1 MFDIKDV
8 KSFMDSVHGYIR
20 IPRLFAENIL
30 DTCEFQRLRNIDQ
43 TGMKILYPAAKH
55 DRFSHSLGVYHLGN
69 IAVDAL
75 LDNFKGNSHWK
86 IRSNNTRY
94 VYWAKNKVLFLI
106 ACLLHDIGHA
116 PFSHSFETFYDFKRT
131 GYPTDGNGTGEFDSG
146 RLIDRLIGLMSL
158 DSSCSVDEG
167 EIIAI
172 KQAAQHEKMSAYLL
186 LRNGSPWRD
195 RIKKILDGL
204 KSMPFPEPLE
214 SNVGEY
220 DKPFPTVDSS
230 ELEEDL
236 QFIARMIMGVKY
248 SEYVPE
254 KQIRNCFIELLNGS
268 IDVDK
273 LDYIVRDTRMSG
285 ISNVTL
291 DIERLLGSL
300 TIILT
305 TVYKD
310 YTFKN
315 KAPNYEDV
323 IIRQLDT
330 YKEDGISIYGK
341 LDRPISIVEG
351 NGTVPWG
358 TTISLKRSANNAQN
372 YLTYGEVEFS
382 KESTVLTNSMHKLP
396 TKSHNQIHLE
406 ESDRVT
412 DLELQNAT
420 IVDTEIH
427 ELTFTVHS
435 DDEKPDQENYLL
447 WIHESADNPVN
458 LSVKAN
464 LSNGRFTGKIEGKV
478 KYLEVIADELSK
490 NQMPPTKN
498 CYTGYS
504 LGFNKQAVNLIS
516 NVFDARNYLYL
527 WIYSHHKVIYYAN
540 YLIIELARLA
550 APVTHAGESLDTL
563 LTKEMLNTETSYL
576 LDEGYIHNLIRHARQ
591 DITDIPEYQKLFHEL
606 SSRKY
611 RKSVYKSLAEFD
623 IIFERY
629 NLSQKTRIRKHLEEI
644 SLQPTKAVPP
654 TSVQSLKY
662 GYINPESF
670 GQMKYGEINLSDI
683 LEDMIWIESKPSI
696 KRPDPSQIMVAFK
709 KEDMIVSID
718 RVSILNAGSYAV
730 EQNHYFYLYFREKPG
745 YAAKEDIRTVIK
757 KAFLN
762 YLDDIIDK

>member
-8 KSFMDSVHGYIR
+8 KSFMDNVHGYIR
-20 IPRLFAENIL
+20 IPRLFAENII

-75 LDNFKGNSHWK
+75 LENFKENSHWK

-116 PFSHSFETFYDFKRT
+116 PFSHSFETFYDFEINE
-131 GYPTDGNGTGEFDSG
+131 YSPDEIETGEYDSG
-146 RLIDRLIGLMSL
+146 KLIDRLTRLMSL
-158 DSSCSVDEG
+158 DPLSAETEN
-167 EIIAI
+167 EIMAI
-172 KQAAQHEKMSAYLL
+172 NRAAQHERMSAYLL
-186 LRNGSPWRD
+186 LRHGSPWRE

-204 KSMPFPEPLE
+204 KIMPFPEPLE
-214 SNVGEY
+214 SNIGEY
-220 DKPFPTVDSS
+220 DKPFPTVDST
-230 ELEEDL
+230 ELEDDL

-254 KQIRNCFIELLNGS
+254 KQIRNCFIELINGS
-268 IDVDK
+268 VDVDK

-300 TIILT
+300 TIVLT

-315 KAPNYEDV
+315 QMPEYEDV
-323 IIRQLDT
+323 IIRKLDT
-330 YKEDGISIYGK
+330 YKDKDISIYGM
-341 LDRPISIVEG
+341 LDKPMTII
-351 NGTVPWG
+351 NGKVSVPLN
-358 TTISLKRSANNAQN
+358 TTISLKRNPSNAQH
-372 YLTYGEVEFS
+372 YLKYNAVAFS
-382 KESTVLTNSMHKLP
+382 KESTVLINSLNKP
-396 TKSHNQIHLE
+396 HNELNDQIELE
-406 ESDRVT
+406 RSKGNIN
-412 DLELQNAT
+412 LKLQNAE
-420 IVDTEIH
+420 IVNT
-427 ELTFTVHS
+427 LSPGFVFTVSSDSDHS
-435 DDEKPDQENYLL
+435 NQGAYQF
-447 WIHESADNPVN
+447 WIHKPADKPVKLN
-458 LSVKAN
+458 AEVALNNS
-464 LSNGRFTGKIEGKV
+464 RFTGKIKGKV
-478 KYLEVIADELSK
+478 KYLEVLSDELSK
-490 NQMPPTKN
+490 NQIPPTQN

-550 APVTHAGESLDTL
+550 APVMHTGESLYTFLTRAIIDT
-563 LTKEMLNTETSYL
+563 EESYL
-576 LDEGYIHNLIRHARQ
+576 LDEGYIHNLIRYAYKNNS
-591 DITDIPEYQKLFHEL
+591 DIPEYPKLFHEL
-606 SSRKY
+606 VSRNY

-623 IIFERY
+623 IIFERFD
-629 NLSQKTRIRKHLEEI
+629 LSQKMKIRKHLEKI
-644 SLQPTKAVPP
+644 SLSPINGVSP
-654 TSVQSLKY
+654 TSVQTLKY
-662 GYINPESF
+662 GYINPDEF
-670 GQMKYGEINLSDI
+670 KLMKYDDIDLSDI

-696 KRPDPSQIMVAFK
+696 KRPDPSQIMIAFK
-709 KEDMIVSID
+709 REDMIVSMD
-718 RVSILNAGSYAV
+718 RLPILNAESRAI
-730 EQNHYFYLYFREKPG
+730 EQKHYFYLYFREKPES
-745 YAAKEDIRTVIK
+745 AVSDIRTVIK

-762 YLDDIIDK
+762 YLDNIIDK